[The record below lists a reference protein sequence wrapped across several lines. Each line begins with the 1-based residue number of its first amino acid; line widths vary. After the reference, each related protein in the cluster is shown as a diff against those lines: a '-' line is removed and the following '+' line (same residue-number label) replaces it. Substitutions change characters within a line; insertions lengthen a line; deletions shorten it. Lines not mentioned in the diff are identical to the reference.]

1 MEKTAIKREVT
12 VNCNYFTMN
21 ILELSLTSNNNT
33 IYTISKE
40 MKRKK
45 IVAN

>member
-33 IYTISKE
+33 ITISKE
-40 MKRKK
+40 MERKK